1 MKTKFFFLL
10 AALLLN
16 VCAFAQSENT
26 TPLKGD
32 VNNDG
37 TVDVADINA
46 VIEIM
51 KNGGGTGEETK
62 YYWYVGQTQPTSMT
76 SVTAQDSGIFTNNN
90 WHTIN
95 VNNAY
100 SFSNPIYNS
109 ESNPIAG
116 NSNTYL
122 YVALPADKSY
132 SIYDSD
138 DVNEVTVGNWTK
150 ESNII
155 TVNNVSYNVYKSVGT
170 YRNFNG
176 WWIH

>member
-62 YYWYVGQTQPTSMT
+62 YYWYVGTTVPTDPTNTAENSGLNKWTLIGTELPTS
-76 SVTAQDSGIFTNNN
+76 D
-90 WHTIN
+90 IN
-95 VNNAY
+95 VSQADYTYHIHTWYIAAPSDANFVLYNATNVASDEASWKKSTFNVGSVQY
-100 SFSNPIYNS
+100 TLWTSKDQGWQAA
-109 ESNPIAG
+109 E
-116 NSNTYL
+116 YL
-122 YVALPADKSY
+122 HK
-132 SIYDSD
+132 
-138 DVNEVTVGNWTK
+138 
-150 ESNII
+150 
-155 TVNNVSYNVYKSVGT
+155 
-170 YRNFNG
+170 
-176 WWIH
+176 